1 MKVLARCF
9 LKWEDNLQDLSIVI
23 TICFFSFKNSIKEQ
37 EWQAGAAG
45 AIRGTSQRLNEKK
58 KRISVERNP
67 IQIRMVF
74 RQLTKS
80 YEFPDYNLLFLS
92 KMEFES

>member
-9 LKWEDNLQDLSIVI
+9 LKWEDNLQDLSVVT

-37 EWQAGAAG
+37 EWQAE

-58 KRISVERNP
+58 KRKYVERNP

-80 YEFPDYNLLFLS
+80 YKFPDYNLLFLS